1 MRPILRILPV
11 CLLSVL
17 LVGSAAGAEEEAKE
31 DSSRSTFFR
40 TSGFGA
46 GSFIRTDYDGGK
58 VDNRTFSR
66 FAIGL
71 DTKLGFN
78 IGGYFSVYLYNAL
91 TVNDYALAEKFA
103 RWVFKD
109 DGYILPKAMFLMWFI
124 PMAVLADSHA
134 VVGPGIAWHISPSAP
149 SFYIEAGGGFSSLQ
163 SYVDESYIFGF
174 VVFGGMGVEITE
186 DIGFAVRV
194 MWSPPAFH
202 SSWTSPDDHII
213 SLIAV
218 LEI

>member
-1 MRPILRILPV
+1 MKCKSLLA
-11 CLLSVL
+11 CLLAL
-17 LVGSAAGAEEEAKE
+17 LLACPAYADEEEKKE

-46 GSFIRTDYDGGK
+46 GSYIRTDYDGGR
-58 VDNRTFSR
+58 VPDRTFSR
-66 FAIGL
+66 FALGL
-71 DTKLGFN
+71 DTKLGFR
-78 IGGYFSVYLYNAL
+78 IGGHFSVYFYTAL
-91 TVNDYALAEKFA
+91 TINEFALAEKFA

-124 PMAVLADSHA
+124 PMAVFADSHA
-134 VVGPGIAWHISPSAP
+134 VVGPGFAWHISPSAP
-149 SFYIEAGGGFSSLQ
+149 SFYVEAGGGFSSMQ

-174 VVFGGMGVEITE
+174 AIFSGMGVDITE

-202 SSWTSPDDHII
+202 SKWTATDDHII